1 MVKEI
6 IIMQEGGIPLFH
18 YHVSGEKKLDEL
30 VSAFLSAFGAMAQE
44 VGKERITVMAFA
56 LSKFVWVQKG
66 NLLFIALVSQHDSE
80 EIYRVILQDLAS
92 KFVSQ
97 YYSELVKENVSPRQ
111 FRPFVNTVELTL
123 HKFSGIPGLARRYR
137 TAVLSANELSKLKES
152 LDRVEEDIS
161 IFRGAFVTDDC
172 HIVLSN
178 LRAYELED
186 VLDFTESFF
195 IKKEKPKKVTAVTHP
210 GLERNTSFFL
220 LRVPEKG
227 VCAYV
232 VKPDETES
240 VLHDATRE
248 FLELIKTIDLEGAK
262 KAKPSRRES
271 PIAFYGYDVAV
282 PTKSTPDIL
291 ASMRPLFSEISD
303 KLQFRIRT
311 VLSHISADTT
321 ISDIHDASGLSRAH
335 IDEALAHLITQG
347 AIQIMRLYPFLGKKD
362 DRFAAYLE
370 VVGIPKRNYK
380 VLDAIW
386 NHCNGRVSV
395 KDISKE
401 AGIPVPRLID
411 VLRSLGSQVKWNRK
425 PGG

>member
-44 VGKERITVMAFA
+44 VGQERITVMAFA
-56 LSKFVWVQKG
+56 MNKFVWVEKG

-80 EIYRVILQDLAS
+80 EIYRVILRDLAS

-97 YYSELVKENVSPRQ
+97 YYSELVKEDVSPGQ
-111 FRPFVNTVELTL
+111 FNQFVDTVELTL

-137 TAVLSANELSKLKES
+137 TAVLPADELSKLKES
-152 LDRVEEDIS
+152 MDRVEEDAR
-161 IFRGAFVTDDC
+161 IFRGAFVTEDC

-186 VLDFTESFF
+186 VLDFTELFF
-195 IKKEKPKKVTAVTHP
+195 MEKEKPKKVTAVTHP
-210 GLERNTSFFL
+210 GLERNTSFYI
-220 LRVPEKG
+220 LRVPDKG

-240 VLHDATRE
+240 VLFDAGRE
-248 FLELIKTIDLEGAK
+248 FLELVKTIDLNDAK

-271 PIAFYGYDVAV
+271 PMAFYGYDVAV

-291 ASMRPLFSEISD
+291 ASMRPLFSEMSD

-311 VLSHISADTT
+311 VLGHVSTDTT
-321 ISDIHDASGLSRAH
+321 ISDIHVASGLTRSH
-335 IDEALAHLITQG
+335 IDEALAYLIAQG
-347 AIQIMRLYPFLGKKD
+347 AIQIMRLYPILGKKD

-370 VVGIPKRNYK
+370 VVGIPKRDYK

-386 NHCNGRVSV
+386 NHCNGRLSV

-401 AGIPVPRLID
+401 SGIPVPRMID
-411 VLRSLGSQVKWNRK
+411 VLRTLGSQVKWNRK

>member
-44 VGKERITVMAFA
+44 GGKERITVMAFA
-56 LSKFVWVQKG
+56 TDKFVWVEKG
-66 NLLFIALVSQHDSE
+66 DLLFIAFVSQHDSE

-97 YYSELVKENVSPRQ
+97 YYSELVKEYVSPRQ
-111 FRPFVNTVELTL
+111 FLQFVDTVELTL

-137 TAVLSANELSKLKES
+137 TAVLPSNELSKLKDS
-152 LDRVEEDIS
+152 LDRVEQNPS

-172 HIVLSN
+172 YIVLSN

-195 IKKEKPKKVTAVTHP
+195 IKREKPKKVTAVTHP

-232 VKPDETES
+232 VKPDETNS
-240 VLHDATRE
+240 VLYNATRE
-248 FLELIKTIDLEGAK
+248 FLELVKTTDMEQAK

-282 PTKSTPDIL
+282 PTKSIPEIL
-291 ASMRPLFSEISD
+291 ASMRPIFSEMSERV
-303 KLQFRIRT
+303 QSRIRT
-311 VLSHISADTT
+311 VLGYLSPDAT
-321 ISDIHDASGLSRAH
+321 ISDIHDASGLSREH
-335 IDEALAHLITQG
+335 VDEALAHLIAQG
-347 AIQIMRLYPFLGKKD
+347 AIQIMRLYPILGKRD
-362 DRFAAYLE
+362 ERFAAYLE
-370 VVGIPKRNYK
+370 VVGIPKRDYK
-380 VLDAIW
+380 VLDSIW
-386 NHCNGRVSV
+386 SHCNGRMSV

-401 AGIPVPRLID
+401 SGISVPRIID

-425 PGG
+425 RGD